1 MAARK
6 TSAGAK
12 KHLTE
17 QRAQERAAMGVQAKY
32 DAAGMGRR
40 MRGWNPPNSGP
51 NTAIAGLEKIRSRS
65 RDTSRN
71 SWSGE
76 AAVQRWTTNLI
87 GVGITPLIQGM
98 PNRERKKELN
108 ALWLRWTRYADA
120 DGALDFYGMQTLAVR
135 AWLESG
141 EVFMRR
147 RPRRMDGDFE
157 VPVQIQLI
165 ESDYVPLLD
174 ADTYPG
180 LIKGNR
186 IRSGIEINQYG
197 RKVAYWVY
205 RDHPGDMS
213 RGVVQIDSGKL
224 LRVPAE
230 EMRHIFEPKRPGQLR
245 GVSMLAPMLAALR
258 GVDDYVDAVLERQ
271 KLANLFVATIKRSLP
286 ENWDGEVDEETG
298 LPKFYDSNG
307 SQLVGLE
314 PGIQQTLL
322 PGEEMTFSNPPEAGT
337 TYSDYLRTSHLGTAA
352 GAGMPYELLSGDIKD
367 VSDRTLRVM
376 INEFRRLAE
385 QRQWQLVIPM
395 MCQPA
400 REWFADAAALAGLV
414 ALGELN
420 TVKDVKWSPHGWQH
434 IHPVQDPQGKQ
445 MEVEAGFRSR
455 ASVIGER
462 GDDPE
467 EVDEERAEDLKREK
481 DLDLWV
487 NPNPPVA
494 TPADKKSGDADGI
507 DNEEYSAPPNARL
520 LIEAQAR
527 LIDAQATATL
537 REPVTAAAPVVNI
550 TNHIPQTQVHN
561 ALTVEPTPVTIANQV
576 HSPEVHV
583 AAPVVNMA
591 SPDVHVA
598 APVVNIENNQ
608 PPAEVTV
615 NLPTR
620 KIESDVTRDKNGNI
634 VHVTQ
639 VETSVGDT

>member
-1 MAARK
+1 
-6 TSAGAK
+6 
-12 KHLTE
+12 
-17 QRAQERAAMGVQAKY
+17 MGVQAKY
-32 DAAGMGRR
+32 DAAGSGRR
-40 MRGWNPPNSGP
+40 MQGWNPPNSGP
-51 NTAIAGLEKIRSRS
+51 NTAIVGLEKIRSRS

-87 GVGITPLIQGM
+87 GVGITPLIQGL

-108 ALWLRWTRYADA
+108 SLWLRWTRYADA

-147 RPRRMDGDFE
+147 RPRRLDGDFE

-174 ADTYPG
+174 ADTYPD

-286 ENWDGEVDEETG
+286 ENWDGELDEETG

-307 SQLVGLE
+307 TQLVGLE

-385 QRQWQLVIPM
+385 QRQWQLVIPQ

-414 ALGELN
+414 GLGELN

-467 EVDEERAEDLKREK
+467 EVDDERAEDLKREK
-481 DLDLWV
+481 ALDLWV
-487 NPNPPVA
+487 DPNPPA
-494 TPADKKSGDADGI
+494 AAPADKKSGDSDGI
-507 DNEEYSAPPNARL
+507 DNDEYSAPPNARL

-527 LIDAQATATL
+527 LVDAQAAAVS
-537 REPVTAAAPVVNI
+537 REPVAAAAPIINI
-550 TNHIPQTQVHN
+550 TNNIPQTQVTN
-561 ALTVEPTPVTIANQV
+561 SLTVEPTPVTVENQV
-576 HSPEVHV
+576 RSPDVHV

-591 SPDVHVA
+591 SPEVHVA

-615 NLPTR
+615 NLPAR
-620 KIESDVTRDKNGNI
+620 KTESDVRRDKNGNI
-634 VHVTQ
+634 THVTQ
-639 VETSVGDT
+639 TETTLQ

>member
-1 MAARK
+1 
-6 TSAGAK
+6 
-12 KHLTE
+12 
-17 QRAQERAAMGVQAKY
+17 MGVQAKY
-32 DAAGMGRR
+32 DAAGSGRR
-40 MRGWNPPNSGP
+40 MQGWNPPNSGP
-51 NTAIAGLEKIRSRS
+51 NTAITGLEKIRTRS

-87 GVGITPLIQGM
+87 GVGITPLIQGL

-108 ALWLRWTRYADA
+108 SLWLRWTRYADA

-147 RPRRMDGDFE
+147 RPRRLDGDFE

-174 ADTYPG
+174 TDTYPG

-205 RDHPGDMS
+205 RDHPGDTS
-213 RGVVQIDSGKL
+213 RGVISIDTGKL
-224 LRVPAE
+224 IRVPAE

-286 ENWDGEVDEETG
+286 ENWDGELDEETG

-307 SQLVGLE
+307 TQLVGLE

-385 QRQWQLVIPM
+385 QRQWQLVIPQ

-414 ALGELN
+414 GLGELN

-467 EVDEERAEDLKREK
+467 EVDDERAEDLKREK
-481 DLDLWV
+481 ALDLWV
-487 NPNPPVA
+487 DPNPPA
-494 TPADKKSGDADGI
+494 AAPADKKSGDSDGI
-507 DNEEYSAPPNARL
+507 DNNEYSGPPNARM
-520 LIEAQAR
+520 LIEAR
-527 LIDAQATATL
+527 AQVLADSIVAA
-537 REPVTAAAPVVNI
+537 REPVTAQAPVFNITNNVPPAQVHNVVNVEPTPVNVAAPVVNVAA
-550 TNHIPQTQVHN
+550 PD
-561 ALTVEPTPVTIANQV
+561 
-576 HSPEVHV
+576 VHV

-591 SPDVHVA
+591 SPDVHVT

-615 NLPTR
+615 NLPAR
-620 KIESDVTRDKNGNI
+620 KTESDVRRDKNGNI
-634 VHVTQ
+634 THVTQ
-639 VETSVGDT
+639 TETTVQ